1 VASTVRK
8 TPALFVIAVFKLIK
22 AALLIALGI
31 GAIKLLHRDL
41 AETLNDWIDLLR
53 VDPDNRIIHWILNKL
68 LAISPN
74 QLKAASVGT
83 FIYAAVLLTEG
94 IGLLLRK
101 RWAEYLTII
110 ATSGL
115 IPVEL
120 YEIARHVTVSRIGVL
135 AVNLAIVAYLISEVR
150 RSRHLVHS

>member
-1 VASTVRK
+1 
-8 TPALFVIAVFKLIK
+8 LIK

-31 GAIKLLHRDL
+31 GRHKAPHRDL

-53 VDPDNRIIHWILNKL
+53 VDPDNRIIQWILNKL

-83 FIYAAVLLTEG
+83 FIYARSCSPKHWSVA
-94 IGLLLRK
+94 RK

-115 IPVEL
+115 IL
-120 YEIARHVTVSRIGVL
+120 LSCM
-135 AVNLAIVAYLISEVR
+135 
-150 RSRHLVHS
+150 RSPGT

>member
-1 VASTVRK
+1 
-8 TPALFVIAVFKLIK
+8 LIK
-22 AALLIALGI
+22 AALLISLGI

-135 AVNLAIVAYLISEVR
+135 AVNLAIVAYLIWEVR
-150 RSRHLVHS
+150 RSRHLVHG

>member
-1 VASTVRK
+1 
-8 TPALFVIAVFKLIK
+8 LIK

-101 RWAEYLTII
+101 RWAEYLTIV
-110 ATSGL
+110 ATAGM

-135 AVNLAIVAYLISEVR
+135 AVNLAIVAYLIWEVR
-150 RSRHLVHS
+150 RSRHLVHG

>member
-1 VASTVRK
+1 MASTVRK

-53 VDPDNRIIHWILNKL
+53 VDPDNRIIHWALTKL

-74 QLKAASVGT
+74 QLRAASVGT

-110 ATSGL
+110 ATS
-115 IPVEL
+115 
-120 YEIARHVTVSRIGVL
+120 
-135 AVNLAIVAYLISEVR
+135 
-150 RSRHLVHS
+150 

>member
-1 VASTVRK
+1 M
-8 TPALFVIAVFKLIK
+8 IK

-101 RWAEYLTII
+101 RWAEYLTIV

-135 AVNLAIVAYLISEVR
+135 AVNLAIVAYLIWEVR
-150 RSRHLVHS
+150 RSRHLVHG

>member
-1 VASTVRK
+1 M
-8 TPALFVIAVFKLIK
+8 IK

-41 AETLNDWIDLLR
+41 AETLNDCIDLLR

-101 RWAEYLTII
+101 RWAEYLTIV

-135 AVNLAIVAYLISEVR
+135 AVNLAIVAYLIWEVR
-150 RSRHLVHS
+150 RSRHLVHG

>member
-1 VASTVRK
+1 M
-8 TPALFVIAVFKLIK
+8 
-22 AALLIALGI
+22 IALGI

-101 RWAEYLTII
+101 RWAEYLTIV
-110 ATSGL
+110 ATAGM

-135 AVNLAIVAYLISEVR
+135 AVNLAIVAYLIWEVR
-150 RSRHLVHS
+150 RSRHLVHG